1 MRRPRVPRQRIVAKT
16 GGEETTFRSQYLN
29 QSVISG
35 SAAQAFGII
44 PIDPA
49 LHSTNADPGATV
61 ARQYQEY
68 FVTSHGI
75 KFTPAVGTT
84 TPGTLWMAY
93 VDNPEIIF
101 KFYSGAYA
109 YADYLAIAQT
119 TRHNKSTPIWEATE
133 FSVSSPPRRK
143 MFSVDTTTPNV
154 SAEQTDRTVQGA
166 YIYATTACP
175 FSSTLGYITDSY
187 AARLKGL
194 QSIVAT
200 GV

>member
-1 MRRPRVPRQRIVAKT
+1 MRRPRVPRQRIVART

-29 QSVISG
+29 QSVSTSG
-35 SAAQAFGII
+35 AAQAFGII

-49 LHSTNADPGATV
+49 LHSTSLDPGSTV

-68 FVTSHGI
+68 LVTSHGI
-75 KFTPAVGTT
+75 KYTPAVGTT

-101 KFYSGAYA
+101 KFYSGVYV

-133 FSVSSPPRRK
+133 FSVSAPPRRK
-143 MFSVDTTTPNV
+143 MFSVDTTVPST
-154 SAEQTDRTVQGA
+154 SAEQADRTVQGA
-166 YIYATTACP
+166 YIFATTAAP
-175 FSSTLGYITDSY
+175 FSTTLGYITDSY